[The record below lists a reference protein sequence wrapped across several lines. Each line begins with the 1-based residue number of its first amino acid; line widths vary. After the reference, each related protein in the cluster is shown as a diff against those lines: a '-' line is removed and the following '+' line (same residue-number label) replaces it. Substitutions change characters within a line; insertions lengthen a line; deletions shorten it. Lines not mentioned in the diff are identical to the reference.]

1 MTATMKTRDIT
12 LSSLFGLLIFLQ
24 KFLLPAPYDKTV
36 TVFLQIALL
45 SLAFLIMGF
54 VGPILTSVTSGLLTA
69 VIRSEL
75 APLTF
80 TFAVLYGIL
89 VSSFNQLLNVADSDR
104 INRTRFLAS
113 STASTLL
120 VGILSSTVSIV
131 LGVLPYNFVLIVI
144 IIASGAIQGVIGGYL
159 SCVLWEKY
167 FHRF

>member
-1 MTATMKTRDIT
+1 MKTRDIA
-12 LSSLFGLLIFLQ
+12 LSSLLGLLIFLQ

-36 TVFLQIALL
+36 TIFLQIVIL

-54 VGPILTSVTSGLLTA
+54 IGPILTSATSGLLTA
-69 VIRSEL
+69 LIRSEL
-75 APLTF
+75 APMTF

-89 VSSFNQLLNVADSDR
+89 VSSFNHLLSVVDSGR

-120 VGILSSTVSIV
+120 VGILSSTVSVV
-131 LGVLPYNFVLIVI
+131 LGVLPYNFILIMI
-144 IIASGAIQGVIGGYL
+144 IIVSGAIQGVIGGYL